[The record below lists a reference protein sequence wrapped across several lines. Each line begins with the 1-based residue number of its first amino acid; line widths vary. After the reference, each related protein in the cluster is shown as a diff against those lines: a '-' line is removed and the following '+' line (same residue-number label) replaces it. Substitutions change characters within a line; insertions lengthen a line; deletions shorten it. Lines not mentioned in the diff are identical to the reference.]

1 MVRLVRRLLY
11 PITAIF
17 IGLSVLGPINEGYQF
32 ISLVGAI
39 VCLLI
44 LMILVSFEKNES
56 N

>member
-32 ISLVGAI
+32 ISLVDDNES
-39 VCLLI
+39 LLI
-44 LMILVSFEKNES
+44 KKILDSFEKKDS
-56 N
+56 Y